1 MNKYYYPEER
11 IAVVAMGG
19 YFPDA
24 IDLNTFWNNILIK
37 RVSIRDIPEESF
49 DRSIYYRPEV
59 FGKSDKKDKSYTK
72 IAAVARLD
80 DYLHLCRKYKI
91 PPTTAELMDPNQ
103 HVAMYCVDQALSSLK
118 SVLPKERTAVIF
130 GTGAPGIQNDNIIRR
145 VFFQKIEDHL
155 RNKSQLGSKISAAEL
170 DEIIYELSANML
182 NNTLPITEDSAP
194 GMLQN
199 ITAARISNIFDF
211 HGPSFTVDAACA
223 STLTAASLGMS
234 GLLNHEYDAVITGAA
249 EVSLSEPGFIAF
261 SGINAL
267 SPDGSYP
274 FDERA
279 NGFVMGFGGGVLVL
293 KRLGDALRD
302 QDNIIALISG
312 YGLGSDGKGKAIAA
326 PSEEGQVRVIQAAA
340 RMANYPIDTVE
351 LIEAHGTGTIVGD
364 VIEISALKSAFQ
376 GLSAT
381 KQNYCGIS
389 SVKSNIGHLRT
400 AAGAPSLIK
409 TAFALHNKILPPIAD
424 VQKVNPKLQL
434 EGSPFYILTEQ
445 KHWQESKEH
454 PRRAGVSSYGF
465 GGSDYHV
472 AMEEYRPEFLPKM
485 YPLQGDRKKEGST
498 LPEVKNRACHQ
509 VVLFSG
515 DTSDEINA
523 SYSEFC
529 QKLDSQIQYGQ
540 AVFLNNATACA
551 KKELRVGICA
561 KDAVELKEKWNLL
574 MKSLNEDK
582 MEDPS
587 FLQLKGIYFGKG
599 EPISSEKTA
608 LMFPGQA
615 SQYPNMLREIHDT
628 YTPVETFYMQAD
640 AMWKARYGYP
650 LMPVIFG
657 DDKEQLEKEL
667 KNTKNT
673 HPAMFLSNVAIYK
686 MLSECGV
693 KADYMIGH
701 SLGEITALYAA
712 GMLDLKSAIELVGAR
727 GFSFDGIPES
737 ERGRMVSVKADKTKV
752 DEMIQ
757 NSKSKVSIANINS
770 PEQTVVGGTDDEVN
784 KFVEYLSGNNIVYTV
799 LKVSHAFHTDLTE
812 RAANSFY
819 DKISN
824 IEFDASKTRVMACH
838 LVDFYPNTSGKINK
852 MPKILKS
859 QILSSV
865 NFVDSIKK
873 LYDLGVRL
881 FIETGPST
889 VLTNLVRSI
898 LKDRDVKVISTN
910 NRKKD
915 SVEAYQCALA
925 ELFAYGVDLC
935 IIPTK
940 EVLGLPET
948 KTISVQKVIEEV
960 QEVVKPLYTQ
970 QSAVNSNDRSV
981 TPKESLV
988 YSGVSIGLPGSFKK
1002 VFSDENFKYLL
1013 EGKNL
1018 IEMLTDD
1025 EMQSMLDL
1033 NITRLIK
1040 TEGGSTYKSLT
1051 AINEVIQLAG
1061 KFGKIDMLNDYLVD
1075 EKTIRQMTFAVCAG
1089 VAAGYE
1095 ALKDAGI
1102 PLIKEQIKTSSGHY
1116 LPGRYVLPEEMQE
1129 DTGIIYANGFLM
1141 IEPFIEETSKFI
1153 ASKFGAKT
1161 RKDLIHFYEGVVS
1174 KISDDNSRKILTDWF
1189 TIQYSRL
1196 LNNCGEEDIYKF
1208 NHEFMAQISSRANNR
1223 LAQFIGAKGPNF
1235 HLSAACS
1242 STVSAVTLAED
1253 LIGGGHAKRMI
1264 IIGAENPGSKAALP
1278 WMGASFLSTG
1288 SATDSGDVYESAV
1301 PFDNRRNGM
1310 ILGSGAVGLV
1320 IEKES
1325 DVSNRG
1331 MNGICRIMGT
1341 HMFNTAGHQVKIDGK
1356 EFSIHLNRFLNKME
1370 SEHGIDRNTIAS
1382 KTVYYSHETYSPRKG
1397 GCSIAEKQ
1405 ALHHA
1410 FGEKFRELKVVNTKG
1425 MTGHTLGASIEEAV
1439 AARCLQYQ
1447 KIPPVV
1453 NYREPDPE
1461 LEGLNLSEGGT
1472 YNFDYIL
1479 RLVAG
1484 YGAQGNFHL
1493 LQKVTNGD
1501 NRFSDKKKYQQWLAN
1516 IASSESAELKN
1527 IGRILIAEGNGIGIQ
1542 SVVETNSQQ
1551 PGIES
1556 QKTIN
1561 TKVPMAPQQDKSG
1574 AIAPKADAATN
1585 ANITDEILD
1594 IYSTV
1599 TKYPKNMLD
1608 LSMEMEADL
1617 GIDTVKQATIFSMI
1631 SDKFNLA
1638 SGEGVK
1644 LSNYP
1649 TIGDVVNLVFQMN
1662 GSEGQAAVKQVQASV
1677 ETGSSSEVLSD
1688 CSSDVFQ
1695 VISEITKYPVDVLDR
1710 DMEMEADLGIDTV
1723 KQATIFS
1730 ILGQKY
1736 AIGEDKSKNLSMYRT
1751 IDSVI
1756 KFVEQNQK
1764 TGKSVVGGSNEEK
1777 NGTSMNKAVTAA
1789 VEQSKAIVSKTGPA
1803 GTSKSITHQV
1813 LALISEITKYPED
1826 MLKPEMEMEADL
1838 GIDTVK
1844 QATIF
1849 SMIGEKFE
1857 IGKERI
1863 KNISQYSTIGAVI
1876 NMIEE
1881 SLNNTVKKDDEDQ
1894 KVKNTESDITYVDEL
1909 IKTDDDS
1916 RELSIHIPVF
1926 VEEALGV
1933 QDYEIKDKNIWLLGN
1948 DDKTLQKAL
1957 KHFKKH
1963 SDNVSSF
1970 VFEKNLSR
1978 AELEEKI
1985 SQFVKNPVDVIVDCT
2000 HLGAAIEF
2008 DKMTGDEEEQMLFLS
2023 SEARFCFYKKLS
2035 EILDEPQ
2042 LRILCLVNIDG
2053 CHGYHANEQG
2063 IKNPFS
2069 GAIGGFYKGLRKE
2082 WPKSSVKV
2090 IDLGC
2095 DQVSGIPKESMSNI
2109 VKEVQESSLDYEIGY
2124 LNGKRKVLKI
2134 DIQDRAEYKNI
2145 ELPEK
2150 PHFLITGGG
2159 YGITADIIKGLCKR
2173 FKGCKFT
2180 ILGRTQLPENAKE
2193 LSELDDSALEQK
2205 KVQIHRKLTEEGK
2218 KATPILVQSEFD
2230 KLVKAISVYKLIDYI
2245 AKSGGNALYIP
2256 CDVRNYD
2263 SMKGAIKEALKQNG
2277 AVHIAVYAA
2286 GIEKSRLIK
2295 QKTYQEFKEVFSVK
2309 AQGLCNLYRLL
2320 DIKDLKAF
2328 IGFSSVSGRFGN
2340 EAQLDYCAA
2349 NNFINSFMGM
2359 IKSKYKAVHALSIA
2373 WSGWKDTGMAW
2384 RNEFVKNHSEELGL
2398 HLIEVERG
2406 TEAFIELLTN
2416 GINSHE
2422 VIVSNGL
2429 RHFAH
2434 SGMMKCP
2441 MDETPLLDWV
2451 SKTNGKYDTAHKVLS
2466 VKTDPI
2472 IDQHRL
2478 GTTPIM
2484 PAVGFLE
2491 MCAEFHSINF
2501 GRKEQYCF
2509 RNVKLNNGLKLY
2521 HESPQEVIL
2530 TINDAPGD
2538 RSIAIAS
2545 HTYLKSKFGI
2555 TNRIEL
2561 NSMDVSDKIGDYLPL
2576 LEIKNIE
2583 NEAMEMLY
2591 QKDMMY
2597 EYNTKIPNSIHVGP
2611 LFMSQ
2616 VKEDG
2621 TIKRGKNGVV
2631 YSTVLPPEQIS
2642 NKKYQLDKLLVNP
2655 AFMDTVFQVCA
2666 IHTLIEIKRVYLPWE
2681 VEELGVV
2688 KVPKEPCRY
2697 KAYSKIRNESDDIK
2711 SYDVIFLNENDEVC
2725 YYAKNVVM
2733 KRINL

>member
-24 IDLNTFWNNILIK
+24 IDLNTFWNNIITK
-37 RVSIRDIPEESF
+37 RVSIRDIPEEYF
-49 DRSIYYRPEV
+49 NGSIYYRPEV

-91 PPTTAELMDPNQ
+91 PPTTAEQMDPNQ
-103 HVAMYCVDQALSSLK
+103 HVAMLCVDQALSSLK

-145 VFFQKIEDHL
+145 VFFQEIEDYL
-155 RNKSQLGSKISAAEL
+155 RNKSELGSKINAEQL
-170 DEIIYELSANML
+170 DEIIGGLSQKVL
-182 NNTLPITEDSAP
+182 KNTIPITEDSAP

-223 STLTAASLGMS
+223 STLTAASLGIS

-249 EVSLSEPGFIAF
+249 EVSLSEPGFVAF

-267 SPDGSYP
+267 SPVGSYP

-312 YGLGSDGKGKAIAA
+312 YGQGSDGKGKAIAA

-340 RMANYPIDTVE
+340 RMADYPIDTVE

-364 VIEISALKSAFQ
+364 VIEISALKKAFQ
-376 GLSAT
+376 GLGAT
-381 KQNYCGIS
+381 KQNYCGVS

-409 TAFALHNKILPPIAD
+409 TAFALHNKILPPVAD
-424 VQKVNPKLQL
+424 VQRINPKLQL

-465 GGSDYHV
+465 GGSDFHI
-472 AMEEYRPEFLPKM
+472 AMEEYRTEFLPKI
-485 YPLQGDRKKEGST
+485 YPLQGARKVEGST
-498 LPEVKNRACHQ
+498 LLEVKNSACNQ
-509 VVLFSG
+509 VVFFSG
-515 DTSDEINA
+515 DTLDEINA

-529 QKLDSQIQYGQ
+529 QKLNSQLQYGQ
-540 AVFLNNATACA
+540 AVFLNNAAACA
-551 KKELRVGICA
+551 KKEWRAAISA
-561 KDAVELKEKWNLL
+561 KAAEELKEKWDLL
-574 MKSLNEDK
+574 MKSLNEGK
-582 MEDPS
+582 MENLS
-587 FLQLKGIYFGKG
+587 ALQLKGIYFGKG
-599 EPISSEKTA
+599 EPISSDKMA

-615 SQYPNMLREIHDT
+615 SQYPDMLREIRDN
-628 YTPVETFYMQAD
+628 YSAVEVFYMQAD
-640 AMWKARYGYP
+640 AMWKAKYGYP

-657 DDKEQLEKEL
+657 DNKEQLEKEL

-673 HPAMFLSNVAIYK
+673 HPAMFLSNIAIYK

-737 ERGRMVSVKADKTKV
+737 ERGRMVSVKAEKIKV
-752 DEMIQ
+752 AEMIQ
-757 NSKSKVSIANINS
+757 NSESKVSIANINS
-770 PEQTVVGGTDDEVN
+770 LEQTVVGGSDNEVN
-784 KFVEYLSGNNIVYTV
+784 KFVEYLSGNNIAYTV

-812 RAANSFY
+812 RAADSFY
-819 DKISN
+819 NKISN
-824 IEFDASKTRVMACH
+824 IEFDASKTKVMACH
-838 LVDFYPNTSGKINK
+838 LVDFYPGTREQLKD
-852 MPKILKS
+852 MPNVLKS

-898 LKDRDVKVISTN
+898 LQDSDVKVISTN

-935 IIPTK
+935 TIPTK
-940 EVLGLPET
+940 ETLGLTEI
-948 KTISVQKVIEEV
+948 KTISVQKVLEEAP
-960 QEVVKPLYTQ
+960 EAVKPVNMQ
-970 QSAVNSNDRSV
+970 QIAINSNNQV
-981 TPKESLV
+981 VMPKESLV

-1040 TEGGSTYKSLT
+1040 TESGSTYKSLT

-1102 PLIKEQIKTSSGHY
+1102 PLVQEQIKTSSGHY

-1129 DTGIIYANGFLM
+1129 DTGIIFANGFLM

-1161 RKDLIHFYEGVVS
+1161 RNDLIHFYEGVVTR
-1174 KISDDNSRKILTDWF
+1174 ISDPNSRKILTDWF

-1208 NHEFMAQISSRANNR
+1208 NHEFMSQISSRANNR

-1253 LIGGGHAKRMI
+1253 LIRSGHAKRMI

-1288 SATDSGDVYESAV
+1288 SATDSGDVYEAAV

-1331 MNGICRIMGT
+1331 MDGICRIIGT

-1356 EFSIHLNRFLNKME
+1356 EFSIQLDRFLNKME
-1370 SEHGIDRNTIAS
+1370 SEHGINRNTIAP

-1410 FGEKFRELKVVNTKG
+1410 FGEKFRELKVINTKG

-1439 AARCLQYQ
+1439 AAKCLQYQ

-1461 LEGLNLSEGGT
+1461 LEGLNLSEGGN

-1479 RLVAG
+1479 RIVAG

-1493 LQKVTNGD
+1493 LQKLANGD
-1501 NRFSDKKKYQQWLAN
+1501 NRFSDKNKYQQWLAN
-1516 IASSESAELKN
+1516 ITSSEAAELKN
-1527 IGRILIAEGNGIGIQ
+1527 MGRILIAEGNRIGIQ
-1542 SVVETNSQQ
+1542 RVENNLQQ
-1551 PGIES
+1551 PSIEREE
-1556 QKTIN
+1556 TISA
-1561 TKVPMAPQQDKSG
+1561 KVPMAPQQDKVEL
-1574 AIAPKADAATN
+1574 IVPKADTLMN
-1585 ANITDEILD
+1585 ASIKDEILN
-1594 IYSTV
+1594 IYSSV
-1599 TKYPKNMLD
+1599 TKYPKDMLD

-1638 SGEGVK
+1638 PEQGVR

-1649 TIGDVVNLVFQMN
+1649 TIGDVVNLICQMN
-1662 GSEGQAAVKQVQASV
+1662 GSEEQAMVEKVQDSV
-1677 ETGSSSEVLSD
+1677 ETGNSSEGLFD

-1695 VISEITKYPVDVLDR
+1695 VISEITKYPADMLDR

-1736 AIGEDKSKNLSMYRT
+1736 GVSEEMSKNVSMYRT

-1756 KFVEQNQK
+1756 KFIEQNQK
-1764 TGKSVVGGSNEEK
+1764 TGTGKSVVGNSPEEK
-1777 NGTSMNKAVTAA
+1777 NRTSINKAAIETVG
-1789 VEQSKAIVSKTGPA
+1789 QSKTIVKNTELKED
-1803 GTSKSITHQV
+1803 SKSINHQV
-1813 LALISEITKYPED
+1813 LALISEITKYPKD
-1826 MLKPEMEMEADL
+1826 MLELEMEMEADL

-1849 SMIGEKFE
+1849 SMIGDKFE
-1857 IGKERI
+1857 IGKEKF
-1863 KNISQYSTIGAVI
+1863 KNISQYKTIGAII

-1881 SLNNTVKKDDEDQ
+1881 SLDNNVKADDEVL
-1894 KVKNTESDITYVDEL
+1894 KVNNAESDITYEDEL

-1916 RELSIHIPVF
+1916 KMLSLHIPVF

-1933 QDYEIKDKNIWLLGN
+1933 PDYEIKDKNIWLLGD
-1948 DDKTLQKAL
+1948 DDKTVQRVL
-1957 KHFKKH
+1957 KHFKEY
-1963 SDNVSSF
+1963 SYNVNSF
-1970 VFEKNLSR
+1970 VFEKNFSKG
-1978 AELEEKI
+1978 ELEGKI
-1985 SQFVKNPVDVIVDCT
+1985 AQFVKNPVDVIVDCT
-2000 HLGAAIEF
+2000 HLGGAIEF

-2023 SEARFCFYKKLS
+2023 SEARFYFYKKLS
-2035 EILDEPQ
+2035 EVLAEPQ

-2053 CHGYHANEQG
+2053 CHGYANEQE
-2063 IKNPFS
+2063 INDPFY

-2082 WPKSSVKV
+2082 WPKSSIKV

-2095 DQVSGIPKESMSNI
+2095 EQVSDIPEESMSNI
-2109 VKEVQESSLDYEIGY
+2109 VKEAQESSLDYEIGY
-2124 LNGKRKVLKI
+2124 QNGERKVLKI
-2134 DIQDRAEYKNI
+2134 DIPDRAEYKNI

-2159 YGITADIIKGLCKR
+2159 YGITAEIVKGLCQR
-2173 FKGCKFT
+2173 FNGGKFT
-2180 ILGRTQLPENAKE
+2180 ILGRTQLPENVRE
-2193 LSELDDSALEQK
+2193 LSQLDENALEQK
-2205 KVQIHRKLTEEGK
+2205 KTQIHSKLKEEGK
-2218 KATPILVQSEFD
+2218 KVTPALVQSEFD
-2230 KLVKAISVYKLIDYI
+2230 KIVKANSIYQLIDYVEK
-2245 AKSGGNALYIP
+2245 AGGKALYVP

-2263 SMKGAIKEALKQNG
+2263 SMKGAMQEALNQNG

-2295 QKTYQEFKEVFSVK
+2295 QKTYEEFKEVFSVK

-2320 DIKDLKAF
+2320 DLNDLKAF
-2328 IGFSSVSGRFGN
+2328 VGFSSVSGRFGN
-2340 EAQLDYCAA
+2340 EAQLDYCSA

-2359 IKSKYKAVHALSIA
+2359 IKSKYKSVHALSIA

-2398 HLIEVERG
+2398 HLIEVKRG
-2406 TEAFIELLTN
+2406 TEAFVELLTN

-2434 SGMMKCP
+2434 NGMMKCP
-2441 MDETPLLDWV
+2441 VEETPLLDWV
-2451 SKTNGKYDTAHKVLS
+2451 SKTNGKYDKGHKVLS

-2521 HESPQEVIL
+2521 HENPQEVIL
-2530 TINDAPGD
+2530 TITDEPKNG
-2538 RSIAIAS
+2538 SFSIAS

-2561 NSMDVSDKIGDYLPL
+2561 NSMEVSDKIGDYLSL
-2576 LEIKNIE
+2576 LEIRNIE
-2583 NEAMEMLY
+2583 NETMEMLY

-2642 NKKYQLDKLLVNP
+2642 NKKYQLDKLLINP
-2655 AFMDTVFQVCA
+2655 AFMDSVFQVCA
-2666 IHTLIEIKRVYLPWE
+2666 IHTLIEIKRVYLPWQI
-2681 VEELGVV
+2681 EELGVV
-2688 KVPKEPCRY
+2688 KVPKEPCQY
-2697 KAYSKIRNESDDIK
+2697 KAYSKITNESDDAK
-2711 SYDVIFLNENDEVC
+2711 TYDVIFLNENDEVC

>member
-1 MNKYYYPEER
+1 MSKYYYPEDR

-24 IDLNTFWNNILIK
+24 IDLNTFWNNIISK
-37 RVSIRDIPEESF
+37 RVSIRDIPEEYF
-49 DRSIYYRPEV
+49 KGSIYYRPEV
-59 FGKSDKKDKSYTK
+59 YGKSDKKDKSYTK

-91 PPTTAELMDPNQ
+91 PPTTAEQMDPNQ
-103 HVAMYCVDQALSSLK
+103 HVAMFCVDQALSSLK
-118 SVLPKERTAVIF
+118 STLPKERTAVIF

-145 VFFQKIEDHL
+145 VFFQEIEDYL
-155 RNKSQLGSKISAAEL
+155 RNKSQLGSKINATQL
-170 DEIIYELSANML
+170 DEIIGGLSEKVL
-182 NNTLPITEDSAP
+182 KNTLPITEDSAP

-199 ITAARISNIFDF
+199 ITAGRISNIFDF
-211 HGPSFTVDAACA
+211 YGPSFTVDAACA
-223 STLTAASLGMS
+223 STLTAASLGIS
-234 GLLNHEYDAVITGAA
+234 GLLKHEYDAVITGAA
-249 EVSLSEPGFIAF
+249 EVSLSEPGFVAF

-279 NGFVMGFGGGVLVL
+279 NGFVMGFGGGVLIL
-293 KRLGDALRD
+293 KRLEDALRD

-312 YGLGSDGKGKAIAA
+312 YGQGSDGKGKAIAA

-340 RMANYPIDTVE
+340 RMADYPIDTVE
-351 LIEAHGTGTIVGD
+351 LIEAHGTGTVVGD
-364 VIEISALKSAFQ
+364 VIEISSLKKAFQ
-376 GLSAT
+376 GLGAT

-409 TAFALHNKILPPIAD
+409 TAFALHNKILPPVAD
-424 VQKVNPKLQL
+424 VRKINPKLQL
-434 EGSPFYILTEQ
+434 EGSPFYILTEPKQ
-445 KHWQESKEH
+445 WQESKEH

-465 GGSDYHV
+465 GGSDYHI
-472 AMEEYRPEFLPKM
+472 AMEEYRPEFLPKI
-485 YPLQGDRKKEGST
+485 YPLQGVRRVEGST
-498 LPEVKNRACHQ
+498 LSEVKNNAYNQ
-509 VVLFSG
+509 VVFFSG
-515 DTSDEINA
+515 DTLDEINT

-529 QKLDSQIQYGQ
+529 QNLNSQIQYGQ
-540 AVFLNNATACA
+540 AVFLNNAAACA
-551 KKELRVGICA
+551 KRGLRAAICA
-561 KDAVELKEKWNLL
+561 KDAEELKEKWDLL
-574 MKSLNEDK
+574 MKSLDEGKAENL
-582 MEDPS
+582 S
-587 FLQLKGIYFGKG
+587 ALQLKGIYFGKG
-599 EPISSEKTA
+599 DPISSEKMA

-615 SQYPNMLREIHDT
+615 SQYPGMLREIHDN
-628 YTPVETFYMQAD
+628 YSSVKVFYMQAD
-640 AMWKARYGYP
+640 AMWKAKYGYP

-673 HPAMFLSNVAIYK
+673 HPAMFLSNIAIYK

-701 SLGEITALYAA
+701 SLGEITALFAA

-727 GFSFDGIPES
+727 GFSFDGIPET
-737 ERGRMVSVKADKTKV
+737 ERGLMVSVKADKIKV
-752 DEMIQ
+752 AEMIQ
-757 NSKSKVSIANINS
+757 NSDSKVSIANINS
-770 PEQTVVGGTDDEVN
+770 PEQTVVGGAEDEVN
-784 KFVEYLSGNNIVYTV
+784 KFVGYLSGNNIAYTI

-812 RAANSFY
+812 RAADSFY
-819 DKISN
+819 NKISSL
-824 IEFDASKTRVMACH
+824 EFDASKTKVMACH
-838 LVDFYPNTSGKINK
+838 LVDFYPNTREHLKD
-852 MPKILKS
+852 MPNILKS

-898 LKDRDVKVISTN
+898 LQDSDVKVISTN

-925 ELFAYGVDLC
+925 ELFAYGVDVCTL
-935 IIPTK
+935 PAK
-940 EVLGLPET
+940 EILGLPET
-948 KTISVQKVIEEV
+948 ETISVQKVIEEV
-960 QEVVKPLYTQ
+960 PEEVKPVNTQ
-970 QSAVNSNDRSV
+970 QLAINSINQV
-981 TPKESLV
+981 VMPKESLV

-1013 EGKNL
+1013 EGKNF

-1040 TEGGSTYKSLT
+1040 TESGSTYKSLT

-1061 KFGKIDMLNDYLVD
+1061 KFGKIDMLKDYLVD

-1102 PLIKEQIKTSSGHY
+1102 PLIQEQIKTSSGHY

-1141 IEPFIEETSKFI
+1141 IEPFIEETSKYV

-1161 RKDLIHFYEGVVS
+1161 RNDLIHFYEGVVS
-1174 KISDDNSRKILTDWF
+1174 RISDSNSRKILTDWF
-1189 TIQYSRL
+1189 TMQYSRL

-1208 NHEFMAQISSRANNR
+1208 NYEFMAQISSRANNR

-1235 HLSAACS
+1235 HISAACS

-1253 LIGGGHAKRMI
+1253 LIRSGHAKRMI

-1288 SATDSGDVYESAV
+1288 SATDSGDVYEAAV

-1331 MNGICRIMGT
+1331 MSGICRIMGT
-1341 HMFNTAGHQVKIDGK
+1341 HMFNTAGHQVKIDGN
-1356 EFSIHLNRFLNKME
+1356 EFSIQLDRFLNKME
-1370 SEHGIDRNTIAS
+1370 NEYGINRNTIAPR
-1382 KTVYYSHETYSPRKG
+1382 TVYYSHETCSPRKG

-1410 FGEKFRELKVVNTKG
+1410 FGEKFRELKVINTKG

-1439 AARCLQYQ
+1439 AAKCLQYQ

-1461 LEGLNLSEGGT
+1461 LEGLNLSEGGN

-1479 RLVAG
+1479 RIVAG

-1493 LQKVTNGD
+1493 LQKLANGD
-1501 NRFSDKKKYQQWLAN
+1501 NRFSDNKKYQQWLAN
-1516 IASSESAELKN
+1516 ITSSEAAELKN
-1527 IGRILIAEGNGIGIQ
+1527 MGRILIAEGNGVGIKR
-1542 SVVETNSQQ
+1542 VVESNLQQ
-1551 PGIES
+1551 PSIEREE
-1556 QKTIN
+1556 TISA
-1561 TKVPMAPQQDKSG
+1561 KVPMAPQQDKVEL
-1574 AIAPKADAATN
+1574 IVPKADTSMN
-1585 ANITDEILD
+1585 ESIKNEILN
-1594 IYSTV
+1594 IYSNV
-1599 TKYPKNMLD
+1599 TKYPKDMLD

-1631 SDKFNLA
+1631 SEKFNLDP
-1638 SGEGVK
+1638 GQGLR

-1649 TIGDVVNLVFQMN
+1649 TIGDVINLVCQMN
-1662 GSEGQAAVKQVQASV
+1662 GSEEQASV
-1677 ETGSSSEVLSD
+1677 EEVQDSVETGNSSEGLSD

-1695 VISEITKYPVDVLDR
+1695 VISEITKYPADMLDR
-1710 DMEMEADLGIDTV
+1710 NMEMEADLGIDTV

-1730 ILGQKY
+1730 ILSQKY
-1736 AIGEDKSKNLSMYRT
+1736 GVSEDKSKNVSMYRT

-1756 KFVEQNQK
+1756 KFVEQNK
-1764 TGKSVVGGSNEEK
+1764 KTDTGKPAKTIVNKTEPEE
-1777 NGTSMNKAVTAA
+1777 NS
-1789 VEQSKAIVSKTGPA
+1789 EAITQ
-1803 GTSKSITHQV
+1803 QV
-1813 LALISEITKYPED
+1813 LALISEITKYPKD
-1826 MLKPEMEMEADL
+1826 MLELEMEMEADL

-1849 SMIGEKFE
+1849 SMLGDKFE
-1857 IGKERI
+1857 IGKEKL
-1863 KNISQYSTIGAVI
+1863 KNISQYKTIGAII

-1881 SLNNTVKKDDEDQ
+1881 SSGNTIKADEEAL
-1894 KVKNTESDITYVDEL
+1894 KVKSTESDTTYEDEL
-1909 IKTDDDS
+1909 IKADDDS
-1916 RELSIHIPVF
+1916 KLLSLHIPVF

-1933 QDYEIKDKNIWLLGN
+1933 QDYEIKDKNIWLLGD
-1948 DDKTLQKAL
+1948 DDKVVQKGL
-1957 KHFKKH
+1957 KQFKEY
-1963 SDNVSSF
+1963 SDNVNGF
-1970 VFEKNLSR
+1970 VFDKNLSKD
-1978 AELEEKI
+1978 ELEGKV

-2008 DKMTGDEEEQMLFLS
+2008 DKMTRDEEEQMLFLS
-2023 SEARFCFYKKLS
+2023 SEARFYFYKKLS
-2035 EILDEPQ
+2035 EILDEPK

-2053 CHGYHANEQG
+2053 GHGYLANEQE
-2063 IKNPFS
+2063 IKDPFY

-2095 DQVSGIPKESMSNI
+2095 DQVADILEESMANI
-2109 VKEVQESSLDYEIGY
+2109 VNEVQESSFDYEIGY
-2124 LNGKRKVLKI
+2124 RNGERKVLKI
-2134 DIQDRAEYKNI
+2134 DIPDRAEYKNI

-2150 PHFLITGGG
+2150 PHFLIAGGG
-2159 YGITADIIKGLCKR
+2159 YGITAEIVKGLCQR
-2173 FKGCKFT
+2173 FKGGKFT
-2180 ILGRTQLPENAKE
+2180 ILGRTQLPENAGE
-2193 LSELDDSALEQK
+2193 LSELDESTLEQK
-2205 KVQIHRKLTEEGK
+2205 KTQIHKKLKGEGK
-2218 KATPILVQSEFD
+2218 KVTPAMVQGEFD
-2230 KLVKAISVYKLIDYI
+2230 KIIKAISIYRLIDHVEK
-2245 AKSGGNALYIP
+2245 AGGKAQYIP

-2263 SMKGAIKEALKQNG
+2263 SVKVAMQEALNQNG

-2286 GIEKSRLIK
+2286 GIEKSRLIN
-2295 QKTYQEFKEVFSVK
+2295 QKTYGEFNEVFSVK
-2309 AQGLCNLYRLL
+2309 AQGLCNLYRLMDL
-2320 DIKDLKAF
+2320 KDLRAF
-2328 IGFSSVSGRFGN
+2328 VGFSSISGRFGN
-2340 EAQLDYCAA
+2340 EAQLDYCSA

-2359 IKSKYKAVHALSIA
+2359 IKSKYKGVHALSIA

-2398 HLIEVERG
+2398 HLIEVDRG
-2406 TEAFIELLTN
+2406 TEAFVEVLTN

-2429 RHFAH
+2429 SHFANN
-2434 SGMMKCP
+2434 GIMKCP
-2441 MDETPLLDWV
+2441 VDETPLLDWV
-2451 SKTNGKYDTAHKVLS
+2451 SKTKGKYDKAHKVLS

-2509 RNVKLNNGLKLY
+2509 RNVELNNGLKLY

-2530 TINDAPGD
+2530 TFTDEPKDG
-2538 RSIAIAS
+2538 SFAIAS

-2561 NSMDVSDKIGDYLPL
+2561 NSMEVSDKIGDYLPL
-2576 LEIKNIE
+2576 LEIRNIE
-2583 NEAMEMLY
+2583 NDTMEMLY

-2621 TIKRGKNGVV
+2621 TIRRGDNGVV

-2642 NKKYQLDKLLVNP
+2642 NKKYQLDKLLINP

-2666 IHTLIEIKRVYLPWE
+2666 IHTLIEIRRVYLPWR

-2697 KAYSKIRNESDDIK
+2697 KAYSKIKNESDDAK
-2711 SYDVIFLNENDEVC
+2711 TYDVILLNDNDEVC